1 MALAACGSTAGSTS
15 AKKPTI
21 EPKVDGNLNWFSW
34 ADYVEPSIV
43 SDFEKKYGVTV
54 TISTFDSN
62 DAMLEKL
69 AAGLPYDLIT
79 DNSAYMIRSIAG
91 GVVQPFDL
99 RALSNYSQLVP
110 YFRKPSYENSALNYS
125 APYSG
130 GGTGIIWRTD
140 KVSSMT
146 QSWGDLWDHPEA
158 KGHIFVLDY
167 VEDTMGASLLRKGY
181 NINSGVPG
189 QVTSATDALLQL
201 KPELGG
207 VSSDT
212 QTDVGNGNAWIHHSW
227 VPDAI
232 ALMTRSKYADKLQFE
247 FTPKEGIPFGMD
259 LLSIGAK
266 AKSPG
271 TAMLFIDWM
280 LSAEMWLGTLGT
292 PVRRQAR
299 WRATR
304 HSRKSSR
311 TSRRSP
317 TAWHMTRRYGASLP
331 PGRGRRC
338 GPSSGTASRHD
349 NCSPRSRTAALDS
362 AANPR
367 RPRPAGALPRSP
379 RHADRI
385 FVRYDQ
391 HRRDSDARSHPGL
404 TSTWCSSSLQPACV
418 LRTLWSRAWRPPS
431 AC

>member
-1 MALAACGSTAGSTS
+1 MSTPERSDRYSVSRRSVLAGTVGFAGSLALAACGSNAPSTS
-15 AKKPTI
+15 TKKPTI

-69 AAGLPYDLIT
+69 AAGLPYDLVT

-99 RALSNYSQLVP
+99 HALSNYSQLVP
-110 YFRKPSYENSALNYS
+110 YFRKPIYEHSALNYS

-146 QSWGDLWDHPEA
+146 QSWNDLWDHPEA
-158 KGHIFVLDY
+158 KGHIYVLDY
-167 VEDTMGASLLRKGY
+167 VEDTLGASLLRKGY
-181 NINSGVPG
+181 DINSGVPG
-189 QVTSATDALLQL
+189 QVTTATDALLQL

-207 VSSDT
+207 ISSDT

-259 LLSIGAK
+259 LLSIGAN

-271 TAMLFIDWM
+271 TAMLFIDWI
-280 LSAEMWLGTLGT
+280 LSPEMSARNAGYTG
-292 PVRRQAR
+292 QA
-299 WRATR
+299 
-304 HSRKSSR
+304 
-311 TSRRSP
+311 
-317 TAWHMTRRYGASLP
+317 
-331 PGRGRRC
+331 
-338 GPSSGTASRHD
+338 SGTVAGD
-349 NCSPRSRTAALDS
+349 AAFQQVVKHFPAFADGVQYNKALWRES
-362 AANPR
+362 ATGTR
-367 RPRPAGALPRSP
+367 
-379 RHADRI
+379 
-385 FVRYDQ
+385 Q
-391 HRRDSDARSHPGL
+391 
-404 TSTWCSSSLQPACV
+404 
-418 LRTLWSRAWRPPS
+418 TLWTQQWNRFEA
-431 AC
+431 